1 MPCFCT
7 TQNGCPLNALS
18 PLRPTQAAGGAKAWC
33 PLKITP
39 TRRPLPVG
47 LWSRGE
53 RAKSSQPVQKKSM
66 KTKNTKKNQE
76 GLPNSISQHTAPEP
90 VKPEPA
96 EQAKPT
102 RILPYVN
109 FKQREENRALATEK
123 VLDLLR
129 QWLPK
134 AYDLAEVVGKW
145 VWVTFPEQPAEQV
158 RGQLSQFGFHWNNSR
173 KCWQHPCGQFA
184 TEGSG
189 QDPRQKYGSHFA
201 ADLKAA

>member
-1 MPCFCT
+1 MV
-7 TQNGCPLNALS
+7 
-18 PLRPTQAAGGAKAWC
+18 K
-33 PLKITP
+33 
-39 TRRPLPVG
+39 
-47 LWSRGE
+47 GE
-53 RAKSSQPVQKKSM
+53 RPDRAAEHKKNIM
-66 KTKNTKKNQE
+66 KTKSNKRKFRAQELPSSLSTDKN
-76 GLPNSISQHTAPEP
+76 TAPTATP
-90 VKPEPA
+90 GCPA

-109 FKQREENRALATEK
+109 FQQRDENRALATEK

-129 QWLPK
+129 QWLPE

-145 VWVTFPEQPAEQV
+145 VWVTFPEQPAETV

>member
-1 MPCFCT
+1 MV
-7 TQNGCPLNALS
+7 
-18 PLRPTQAAGGAKAWC
+18 K
-33 PLKITP
+33 
-39 TRRPLPVG
+39 
-47 LWSRGE
+47 GE
-53 RAKSSQPVQKKSM
+53 RPDRAAEHKKNIM
-66 KTKNTKKNQE
+66 KTKSNKSQSSELKSRPEQLSTDKNTAAQQ
-76 GLPNSISQHTAPEP
+76 PPAVAAPEQT
-90 VKPEPA
+90 KSA
-96 EQAKPT
+96 

-109 FKQREENRALATEK
+109 FQQRDENRALATDK

-145 VWVTFPEQPAEQV
+145 VWVTFPEQPAETV

-189 QDPRQKYGSHFA
+189 TDPRAKYGSHPA
-201 ADLKAA
+201 TELKAA

>member
-1 MPCFCT
+1 MR
-7 TQNGCPLNALS
+7 G
-18 PLRPTQAAGGAKAWC
+18 
-33 PLKITP
+33 
-39 TRRPLPVG
+39 LPMVK
-47 LWSRGE
+47 GE
-53 RAKSSQPVQKKSM
+53 RPDRAAEHKKNIM
-66 KTKNTKKNQE
+66 KTKSNKTQGSELKSRPEQLSTDKNTAAQ
-76 GLPNSISQHTAPEP
+76 T
-90 VKPEPA
+90 EPA
-96 EQAKPT
+96 AKKET

-109 FKQREENRALATEK
+109 FQQRDENRALATDK

-145 VWVTFPEQPAEQV
+145 VWVTFPDQPAETV

-189 QDPRQKYGSHFA
+189 ADPRQKYGSHFA